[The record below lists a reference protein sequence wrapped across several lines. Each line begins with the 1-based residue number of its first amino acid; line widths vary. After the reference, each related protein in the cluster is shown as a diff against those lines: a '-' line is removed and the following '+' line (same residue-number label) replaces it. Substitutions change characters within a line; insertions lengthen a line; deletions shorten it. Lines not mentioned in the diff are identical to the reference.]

1 MHRYFL
7 HLLVIACEE
16 SFIFLVYVYLYDNCV
31 YRYRFKF
38 RIPSY
43 FSLVIRRWVLHKH
56 VNGPYLCYCLVHKK
70 WMHVFLGLG
79 TRQWHF
85 LARFLK
91 FTFPFL
97 SHFSW
102 TIFIRSA
109 NDKPIGYH
117 FSYPNFVCS
126 LTVLEGIALSSDP
139 NYKVLSSSYP
149 WIARKVL
156 TDRSPKLRSTL
167 RELVY
172 KVSWTFHPLF
182 KLCQACLLF
191 CYFNITSI
199 RKLY

>member
-7 HLLVIACEE
+7 HLLVISCEE
-16 SFIFLVYVYLYDNCV
+16 SFVFLVYIYLYHNCV

-56 VNGPYLCYCLVHKK
+56 VNGPILCYRSVYKK
-70 WMHVFLGLG
+70 WMHVFLSLG
-79 TRQWHF
+79 TRQWHV

-91 FTFPFL
+91 FTFLFL
-97 SHFSW
+97 TFSMDNIHQICKW
-102 TIFIRSA
+102 P
-109 NDKPIGYH
+109 NPISIN
-117 FSYPNFVCS
+117 FSYLKFVCS

-191 CYFNITSI
+191 CNFNITSI
-199 RKLY
+199 KKLY